1 MITQI
6 AGSLFQN
13 PCAGYCRWVNVT
25 TTTTTT
31 TTPAPTTVMTDEVT
45 MTAAGPVHIGEIFII
60 ILTLLLLGN
69 ALQEVVTS
77 NSFIF
82 LIAPVLLTLVIMAVF
97 VIVYRIVRNGIER
110 RRVRRDDEE
119 LNVYGIRAD
128 LWSSHPDLTIVTTIV

>member
-1 MITQI
+1 MITNVI
-6 AGSLFQN
+6 GSRYEV
-13 PCAGYCRWVNVT
+13 PCAGYCRWVT
-25 TTTTTT
+25 TTPAP
-31 TTPAPTTVMTDEVT
+31 PAPTTVMPDEVT

-82 LIAPVLLTLVIMAVF
+82 LIAPVLLTLVILAVF
-97 VIVYRIVRNGIER
+97 VIVYRMVRNGIER

-128 LWSSHPDLTIVTTIV
+128 LWSSHPNLNSVTNIV

>member
-1 MITQI
+1 MCPFCIDR
-6 AGSLFQN
+6 FF
-13 PCAGYCRWVNVT
+13 
-25 TTTTTT
+25 
-31 TTPAPTTVMTDEVT
+31 
-45 MTAAGPVHIGEIFII
+45 EIFII

-82 LIAPVLLTLVIMAVF
+82 LIAPVLLTLVIIAVF
-97 VIVYRIVRNGIER
+97 VIVYRMVRNGIER

-128 LWSSHPDLTIVTTIV
+128 LWSSHPNLNSVTTIV